1 MALPNLIVSAAA
13 EWNGKALSKGSNQ
26 IKGFEKTVKNLG
38 RTLGVTFSA
47 AALLSYSKKAVAAYG
62 EQIAEAKRLDT
73 ALRNLGFNFA
83 TAEAEG
89 YIDAIEKATG
99 VNRDVLQPSFIQLAQ
114 VTRSTT
120 IAQSMLNTALDV
132 SAGTGMD
139 LVSATKILSQAYVGN
154 LKGLRQLNLGLTQA
168 ELAGKSYLEIEKL
181 IATQYAGQSKNAADS
196 YAGSIARLKIAA
208 EQASEQIGG
217 ALVTSLGTSAGG
229 MDKLIDKVDGAAD
242 SISGLIT
249 NTAYLAKELGNL
261 FSSIPGAGVLEDAGR
276 ALKNYL
282 GRFSIGALR
291 RNVDIVLGRQ
301 GGFPQGLPAD
311 LKNFQSQTEKTKMD
325 KEALKRQKELIAL
338 QKKAQLAEKNKLSL
352 SKAAAVFDSN
362 RISIAAALRA
372 TYDKETILR
381 LEALQAIEEDN
392 GDLALRKIG
401 ELAALQKN
409 ADMAKLAGI
418 TQVSEATLSALN
430 TQLLTEL
437 KGINDSKMA
446 ESEKERLRDIA
457 FGKYNA
463 AITAAGDL
471 AAKESYSERV
481 QIQLTEIARLA
492 AISRTTSASNTAT
505 LLRESAE
512 LSMIDRVAKAQKAAD
527 EARLKSLQDYIAQL
541 NRMPTVGGLGGGPAG
556 GGPLG
561 GGPTGGG
568 PTGGKPLGGKTAFE
582 LEQEAA
588 LKKFFEAELARR
600 AAEKAAADAAAK
612 AAAEALQGVGRGITE
627 IGLVGEKIDFIP
639 KAEATAANIAAI
651 LEYADAATERANAI
665 ATLLESSNMRDME
678 ILTAQALGNSQ
689 YGFQSFQSAEAKA
702 LVATGNGSVGGGI
715 GAFDRDIN
723 ITVNTGVG
731 DPEAIARAIEDLLNQ
746 SSYRG
751 TTTNRGSGNYLVV

>member
-527 EARLKSLQDYIAQL
+527 DARLKSLQDYIAQL
-541 NRMPTVGGLGGGPAG
+541 NKMPTVGGLGGGPAG